1 MTNILRAKTK
11 FLFDKFPLTEEQKR
25 NSALNL
31 KEVDERRTVLKS
43 APRRLVFELTNACNL
58 NCIMCGRNA
67 VKFTPTYF
75 KLDWLEKF
83 SPVMNKVEEV
93 SLFGWGEP
101 TVHPQFA
108 EILRRLD
115 EFHVRKY
122 FCTNGMKLGELKD
135 EIFNRHVDIIA
146 ISLDGARADTNNR
159 IRRGGNF
166 DKIVG
171 NLKSIVAEKKRRGL
185 NRPYMNFVFCA
196 MTANYKELP
205 DLVRVAAEIGLD
217 EVKAVYF
224 TAFAKE
230 LIPQVLTGGG
240 VTESLAE
247 VFQET
252 VEIGDELGIGIK
264 LPHLPGEDPAGDKP
278 HKDCFVGWRDL
289 FLGSDGYVR
298 PCMSTPEK
306 FFRFDEY
313 DTFAEM
319 WNSAKFQNFRAT
331 VNDAANMPRHCRN
344 CYQSSHCNWNKTE
357 SFIQVGLNFA
367 PEWERQPATR

>member
-1 MTNILRAKTK
+1 MSKEILRAKTK
-11 FLFDKFPLTEEQKR
+11 FLFDRFPLTLEQKQ
-25 NSALNL
+25 NSELNL
-31 KEVDERRTVLKS
+31 MEVDEHKTVLKS

-67 VKFTPTYF
+67 VKFTPTFF

-108 EILRRLD
+108 EILAWLD
-115 EFHVRKY
+115 KYPVRKY
-122 FCTNGMKLGELKD
+122 FCTNGMRLGDLKD
-135 EIFNRHVDIIA
+135 DIFNHHVDIIA
-146 ISLDGARADTNNR
+146 ISLDGARADTNNK

-166 DKIVG
+166 DKIIN
-171 NLKSIVAEKKRRGL
+171 NLKAIVAEKRRRGL
-185 NRPYMNFVFCA
+185 DRPYMNFVFCA
-196 MTANYKELP
+196 MTTNYKELP
-205 DLVRVAAEIGLD
+205 DLVRAAAEIGLE

-230 LIPQVLTGGG
+230 LIPRVLSGGG
-240 VTESLAE
+240 MDLSKSLAE
-247 VFQET
+247 IFQKTIE
-252 VEIGDELGIGIK
+252 VGDELGIDIK
-264 LPHLPGEDPAGDKP
+264 LPHLPGEDPAGDKA

-306 FFRFDEY
+306 FFRFDDFESF
-313 DTFAEM
+313 DEM
-319 WNSAKFQNFRAT
+319 WNHEKYQQFRAT
-331 VNDAANMPRHCRN
+331 VNDEKNMPPHCSN

-357 SFIQVGLNFA
+357 SFVQVGLNFA
-367 PEWERQPATR
+367 PEWEK